1 VVTEALAY
9 LLYSAPIDAQL
20 PDEFWLGCDPFDRL
34 VFMIDEDTLLLV

>member
-20 PDEFWLGCDPFDRL
+20 PDEFWLGC
-34 VFMIDEDTLLLV
+34 EA